1 MINHLINELVNYGL
15 KNGLIDLAD
24 EVYVTNSLRLTAAIT
39 FFIAAVHLMQN

>member
-24 EVYVTNSLRLTAAIT
+24 EVYVCYIPYNPL
-39 FFIAAVHLMQN
+39 FFHLLFY